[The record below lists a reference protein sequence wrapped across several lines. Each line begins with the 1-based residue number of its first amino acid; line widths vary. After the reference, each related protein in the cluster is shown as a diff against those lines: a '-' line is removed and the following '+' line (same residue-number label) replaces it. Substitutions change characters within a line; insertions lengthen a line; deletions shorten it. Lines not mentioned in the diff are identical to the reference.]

1 MMVYLLYVGDTHG
14 GPAKVHSVYEEEC
27 FAIDTGICLQVMGQI
42 GYYYVEK
49 QPLIRG
55 EYV

>member
-1 MMVYLLYVGDTHG
+1 MVYLLYVGDKNG
-14 GPAKVHSVYEEEC
+14 GTARVHSVYEEEC
-27 FAIDTGICLQVMGQI
+27 FAIDTGIYLQAMGQI

>member
-1 MMVYLLYVGDTHG
+1 MVYLLYIGDKQG
-14 GPAKVHSVYEEEC
+14 GTAKVHSIYGEEC
-27 FAIDTGICLQVMGQI
+27 FANDTGIYLRAIGQI

>member
-1 MMVYLLYVGDTHG
+1 MVYLLYVGNMEG
-14 GPAKVHSVYEEEC
+14 GTAKVHSVYEEEC
-27 FAIDTGICLQVMGQI
+27 FANDTGIYLQAIGQI

>member
-1 MMVYLLYVGDTHG
+1 MMVYLLYIGDMNG
-14 GPAKVHSVYEEEC
+14 GAAKVHSVYEEEC
-27 FAIDTGICLQVMGQI
+27 FANDTGIYLRAIGQI

>member
-1 MMVYLLYVGDTHG
+1 MVYLLYVGDKNG
-14 GPAKVHSVYEEEC
+14 GTAKVHGVYEEEC
-27 FAIDTGICLQVMGQI
+27 FANDTGIYLRAIGQI